1 MTVNYLDLAI
11 CIIVVL
17 GIIWGAI
24 RGFSKS
30 IQKSFILVVALSS
43 LLCSVI
49 GNALYTTSAGA
60 SLEATLT
67 TSIGN
72 AGGELFSLPLVYDK
86 INDVYYLG
94 TQTLQES
101 LQSVSASPLVKV
113 VMLITPM
120 ILKGKT
126 DKIFVDGA
134 KSFLEI
140 VTPVLTKLILVAITF
155 VALVIIFKILFI
167 IIDHLL
173 RALFEKIKIAKWLD
187 KLLGAILMFV
197 KSALFILVGLW
208 IVSFVAGMDFQ
219 GVEVLTDQI
228 ATSTIGK
235 WLIDNNVL
243 NQLLAKVF
251 GR

>member
-17 GIIWGAI
+17 GVIWGAM

-30 IQKSFILVVALSS
+30 IRKSFILVVALSS

-72 AGGELFSLPLVYDK
+72 AGGELFARKLVYDK
-86 INDVYYLG
+86 VHDVYYLG
-94 TQTLQES
+94 GQTLNEALNS
-101 LQSVSASPLVKV
+101 ISASPIVKI

-120 ILKGKT
+120 ILKGRT
-126 DKIFVDGA
+126 DRILVEGGA
-134 KSFLEI
+134 TFTEI
-140 VTPVLTKLILVAITF
+140 VTPPLTKLLLVAISF
-155 VALVIIFKILFI
+155 VVLCILFKILFI
-167 IIDHLL
+167 IINRLL
-173 RALFEKIKIAKWLD
+173 QSVFNKIKLARWLD
-187 KLLGAILMFV
+187 RLLGAILMTI
-197 KSALFILVGLW
+197 KAALFILVGLW
-208 IVSFVAGMDFQ
+208 ITSFVAGMEFQ
-219 GVEVLTDQI
+219 GVELLVEQI
-228 ATSTIGK
+228 NTSTVGK
-235 WLIDNNVL
+235 WIIDNNVL
-243 NQLLAKVF
+243 NQLLATVF